1 MERQTRIPI
10 RIKPRET
17 ADQAGRATDNAPVR
31 DAAPAVVE
39 YQQSPPP
46 EPTDSETEADMSDE
60 EKNARQEETLTEPS
74 ELDKWRDMALRAQ
87 ADMENFRRRQQRLAD
102 ERIADD
108 RERLLRAFL
117 SVVDNLARALASADT
132 SSDALRQGIELTHK
146 SMLLLL
152 ENEGAELIQAAGQP
166 FDPNWHE
173 AVGRVS
179 HQEANVP
186 ADTIVEVVQPGYRM
200 SERLLRPARVI
211 VAT

>member
-1 MERQTRIPI
+1 
-10 RIKPRET
+10 
-17 ADQAGRATDNAPVR
+17 
-31 DAAPAVVE
+31 
-39 YQQSPPP
+39 
-46 EPTDSETEADMSDE
+46 MSDE